1 MLEAYSLA
9 PARWTP
15 ERDPAYHR
23 VMTMQHRSAALRRF
37 AIAYA
42 GAFVLLAAPLH
53 ADTDPAL
60 EHAHALLARGIL
72 FDGHNDLPWAIRG
85 WKDAPGDVD
94 KYDIRIRAPEGG
106 QTDIPRLRAG
116 GVGAVWWSVYTP
128 GEAAG
133 DFARTQL
140 EQIDIARRLIAK
152 YPDTFTLASTAAD
165 IRAAKAAGKIGG
177 MLGAEGGHAIEDSL
191 ALLRM
196 YYALGV
202 RYMTLTHNNH
212 TSWADSAMASE
223 PGQGGLNAFGEQVV
237 AEMNRLGMLV
247 DLSHTH
253 PDTMRDA
260 IRVSRAPVIFS
271 HSNAR
276 AVTEIPRNVPDDVIR
291 MLPANGGV
299 LMVSFVAPF
308 ASQAAADV
316 AFPAMKEYLARA
328 QGKPEAERKAIYEE
342 IRAEMKKN
350 MPTVTVGAVADHMD
364 YIRKL
369 AGVDHIG
376 IGSDYD
382 GNDNWPEGMEDVSTF
397 PLLIAELVRR
407 GWSDADILKVMGGNM
422 LRALEQA
429 ESVARR
435 MQQASQG

>member
-1 MLEAYSLA
+1 MTTPSLA
-9 PARWTP
+9 ATP
-15 ERDPAYHR
+15 
-23 VMTMQHRSAALRRF
+23 RRF
-37 AIAYA
+37 AIACA
-42 GAFVLLAAPLH
+42 GLLVLAAAPLH
-53 ADTDPAL
+53 AETDPAL
-60 EHAHALLARGIL
+60 EHAKAVLAKGIL
-72 FDGHNDLPWAIRG
+72 FDGHNDLPWTIRG
-85 WKDAPGDVD
+85 WKVAPGDVD
-94 KYDIRIRAPEGG
+94 AYDIRGKAPEGG
-106 QTDIPRLRAG
+106 QTDIPRLREG
-116 GVGAVWWSVYTP
+116 GVGAIFWSVYTP

-133 DFARTQL
+133 DFAKTQL
-140 EQIDIARRLIAK
+140 EQIDIARRMIAK

-196 YYALGV
+196 YYVLGV

-212 TSWADSAMASE
+212 TNWADSAMAAAK
-223 PGQGGLNAFGEQVV
+223 GHGGLTEFGEQVV

-260 IRVSRAPVIFS
+260 IRVSKAPVIFS

-276 AVTEIPRNVPDDVIR
+276 ALTEIPRNVPDDVIK

-299 LMVSFVAPF
+299 LMVSFVSPF

-316 AFPAMKEYLARA
+316 AFPAMQQYLVRA
-328 QGKPEAERKAIYEE
+328 QGKTEEERKAIYAE
-342 IRAEMKKN
+342 IRAEMAAK
-350 MPTVTVGAVADHMD
+350 MPKVTVAAVADHIE

-369 AGVDHIG
+369 AGVDYIG

-382 GNDNWPEGMEDVSTF
+382 GNDNWPTGLEDVSMF
-397 PLLIAELVRR
+397 PNLFAELVRR
-407 GWSDADILKVMGGNM
+407 GWSDEDLMKLMGGNV

-429 ESVARR
+429 EATAKRL
-435 MQQASQG
+435 QQGP

>member
-1 MLEAYSLA
+1 VFLRFCLVASAFLLTSALA
-9 PARWTP
+9 
-15 ERDPAYHR
+15 
-23 VMTMQHRSAALRRF
+23 
-37 AIAYA
+37 
-42 GAFVLLAAPLH
+42 H
-53 ADTDPAL
+53 ADAAL
-60 EHAHALLARGIL
+60 EHAREVLDANIL
-72 FDGHNDLPWAIRG
+72 FDGHNDLPWTIRQYEA
-85 WKDAPGDVD
+85 APGDVD
-94 KYDIRIRAPEGG
+94 AYDIRTKAPGDG
-106 QTDIPRLRAG
+106 QTDIPRLRDG
-116 GVGAVWWSVYTP
+116 GVGAVFWSVYTP
-128 GEAAG
+128 GEAGG
-133 DFARTQL
+133 DFAKTQL

-165 IRAAKAAGKIGG
+165 IRAAKAANKIGG

-212 TSWADSAMASE
+212 TDWADSAMAKE
-223 PGQGGLNAFGEQVV
+223 PGKGGLTEFGEQVV

-276 AVTEIPRNVPDDVIR
+276 ALTEIPRNVPDDVIR
-291 MLPANGGV
+291 MLPKNGGV
-299 LMVSFVAPF
+299 LMVSFVSPF

-316 AFPAMKEYLARA
+316 AFPAMQEYLARA
-328 QGKPEAERKAIYEE
+328 QGKPEAERAKIYEE
-342 IRAEMKKN
+342 IAAEMKKN
-350 MPTVTVGAVADHMD
+350 MPTVTVAAVADHID
-364 YIRKL
+364 YIKKL

-382 GNDNWPEGMEDVSTF
+382 GNTNWPEGMEDVSTF
-397 PLLIAELVRR
+397 PMLFAELIRR
-407 GWSDADILKVMGGNM
+407 GWSDEDLAKIAGGNV

-429 ESVARR
+429 EKVAKE
-435 MQQASQG
+435 MQPQPPAMAGETVNAGR